1 MIVRNNLT
9 LSEIDGELYPNFDEE
24 TRYHKPVG
32 IWGHRHAFYL
42 KEFDERRYFELLRNN
57 QLLDYLELVDLI
69 ATDMYNTGVTQ
80 LRKKQHITSTLKKR
94 TPIKWRDAVDAI
106 HNQVQKSVYQK
117 MVYTGKPVRDT
128 DLVRYQAYLKT
139 LAPREDATLEGFR
152 AFNEAA
158 TPPPAKKPAKKTP
171 KKPAKKAKSKS

>member
-42 KEFDERRYFELLRNN
+42 KEFDERRYFELLRDN

-69 ATDMYNTGVTQ
+69 ATDMYNTGVIH
-80 LRKKQHITSTLKKR
+80 LRKKQHVTTTMKNNS
-94 TPIKWRDAVDAI
+94 PIKWRNAVDAI

-139 LAPREDATLEGFR
+139 LAPREEATLEGFR

-158 TPPPAKKPAKKTP
+158 TPPPTKKTAKKT
-171 KKPAKKAKSKS
+171 AKKAKSKS